1 MAEKAVPISTV
12 AVSVPGLGI
21 RFNDMTLRLT
31 DGTLV
36 RQLPARSK
44 GGEIPSLGSGTKS
57 PAAVSFNLALASTI
71 GNTNEA
77 LKEFDEALRIDGN
90 SAEAH
95 FTVGSLLRQMGRRD
109 EAIAHLAE
117 ALRLK
122 PDYEYAKQQ
131 LRELGMRYR
140 NNRSPEPNMPLHTI
154 PDSLPALSFV

>member
-1 MAEKAVPISTV
+1 
-12 AVSVPGLGI
+12 
-21 RFNDMTLRLT
+21 LT
-31 DGTLV
+31 DGTLI

-44 GGEIPSLGSGTKS
+44 GREIPSSGSGTKS

-109 EAIAHLAE
+109 EAIAHRAE

-122 PDYEYAKQQ
+122 PDYEQAKQQ
-131 LRELGMRYR
+131 LRELGV
-140 NNRSPEPNMPLHTI
+140 PVPQ
-154 PDSLPALSFV
+154 